1 MKNYSQRF
9 LIGIAVLVAFWLIWS
24 RLRIHV
30 WVNLSGWQLM
40 VLFAVLVL
48 GIFLVLEHLISRAR

>member
-1 MKNYSQRF
+1 MKSRGQGL

-30 WVNLSGWQLM
+30 WIHLSGWQLLA
-40 VLFAVLVL
+40 LFAVLAL
-48 GIFLVLEHLISRAR
+48 AIFLVLDHLVNRPR